1 MRANS
6 LGRFVLRVIAW
17 LPLTFAVWYLA
28 APLFVWP
35 VAVLSEVVTRT
46 AFGDLV
52 KTVEQ
57 NGPLLNFVTS
67 LRPGQ
72 ATSGPKSVLEV
83 ESNVLL
89 FTFGLPMFAALIL
102 ATREPHRIRQL
113 ILGYLILLPFETFSV
128 VADFLKNAAILAG
141 PAVASQIGFT
151 SWQREAIAFSYQF
164 GTLILPTVAPAIV
177 WVLMDRRFLE
187 SFAGKEGE

>member
-72 ATSGPKSVLEV
+72 ATSGPKIVSRSRATCCCLH
-83 ESNVLL
+83 S
-89 FTFGLPMFAALIL
+89 AADV
-102 ATREPHRIRQL
+102 RC
-113 ILGYLILLPFETFSV
+113 
-128 VADFLKNAAILAG
+128 AD
-141 PAVASQIGFT
+141 S
-151 SWQREAIAFSYQF
+151 R
-164 GTLILPTVAPAIV
+164 GT
-177 WVLMDRRFLE
+177 
-187 SFAGKEGE
+187 

>member
-1 MRANS
+1 M
-6 LGRFVLRVIAW
+6 AW
-17 LPLTFAVWYLA
+17 LPLTFACWYLA

-46 AFGDLV
+46 ALGDLV

-57 NGPLLNFVTS
+57 NGPLVNFITS

-72 ATSGPKSVLEV
+72 ATSGAKTVLEV
-83 ESNVLL
+83 ECNVLL
-89 FTFGLPMFAALIL
+89 FTFGLPMLAALIL
-102 ATREPHRIRQL
+102 AACEPHRVRHLL
-113 ILGYLILLPFETFSV
+113 IGYAVLLPFQTFSV

-151 SWQREAIAFSYQF
+151 SLQREVIAFSYQF
-164 GTLILPTVAPAIV
+164 GTLILPTVAPAVV
-177 WVLMDRRFLE
+177 WVLMHRRFLE
-187 SFAGKEGE
+187 SFAGREGE